1 MAILNLSMHLI
12 FTKNVKK
19 NDNVQEFINN
29 IPLIR
34 EKIYNEHNKICELLK
49 KKNKE
54 EKAIR
59 YVEYLDKIKNDKLKK
74 ETLNSKIKDEMN
86 LVKELLRESKMI
98 EFMNKPNYIQNSYND
113 CYTINVPYKHNAF
126 TEVVEF
132 KDIVPGG
139 NMGIMASVNCSELNY
154 IRISVAGHGSA
165 MFYFQDE
172 FRQENNISD
181 ILSVSIGSSMVSITL
196 YLKDAI
202 YETAAGVK
210 NLDIIVV
217 FG

>member
-1 MAILNLSMHLI
+1 MASEFSIRQSGKDNGQVRTLLI
-12 FTKNVKK
+12 DVAN
-19 NDNVQEFINN
+19 
-29 IPLIR
+29 
-34 EKIYNEHNKICELLK
+34 
-49 KKNKE
+49 
-54 EKAIR
+54 
-59 YVEYLDKIKNDKLKK
+59 YVNASCV
-74 ETLNSKIKDEMN
+74 T
-86 LVKELLRESKMI
+86 
-98 EFMNKPNYIQNSYND
+98 FD
-113 CYTINVPYKHNAF
+113 CPYKHNAF

-139 NMGIMASVNCSELNY
+139 NMGIMASFNCSELNY
-154 IRISVAGHGSA
+154 ISISVAGHGSA

-181 ILSVSIGSSMVSITL
+181 ILSVSIGNSMVSITL
-196 YLKDAI
+196 YLEDAI